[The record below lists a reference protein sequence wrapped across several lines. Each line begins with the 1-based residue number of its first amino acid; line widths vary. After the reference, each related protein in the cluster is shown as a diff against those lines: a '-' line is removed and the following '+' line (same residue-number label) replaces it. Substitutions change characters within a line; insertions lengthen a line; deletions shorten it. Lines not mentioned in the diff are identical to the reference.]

1 MNTSEILSGVPSEK
15 RAQAE
20 TFLKHREAV
29 SVPFLVRAM
38 LFIGSLI
45 SASLLVGIA
54 DRLLAGIIPV
64 LGRGVLFFG
73 AGVLL
78 AKTSSNL
85 PPLRGAWRRQL
96 GGLIGLAGQIILA
109 FRLKDIPGVSVWM
122 GVLAVAAISYPLFR
136 NPFNRFLWCAAA
148 ASSLYAQVDWEWN
161 WNKFAVALSAFC
173 AFGVALWLF
182 VKRKFNWYPLAYALI
197 WWCAICAGETVFNKM
212 CWYGLNPANA
222 ALAACVAVYA
232 VFSHKGNWTRGQIA
246 LAAGAVVLSALL
258 NWPTVL
264 ALILMYTGFT
274 LRDRVLES
282 LGTAGVV
289 FGLFLFYFTLN
300 AALSAKAA
308 LLVASG
314 LILLVVRSIYA
325 K

>member
-20 TFLKHREAV
+20 TFLEHREAV

-78 AKTSSNL
+78 AKTSAGL

-96 GGLIGLAGQIILA
+96 GGLIGLVGQIILA

-122 GVLAVAAISYPLFR
+122 GVLAVAAISYPLFK

-222 ALAACVAVYA
+222 ALAACVAAYA
-232 VFSHKGNWTRGQIA
+232 VFSPKGNWTRGQIA

-314 LILLVVRSIYA
+314 LILLAVRSVYA

>member
-29 SVPFLVRAM
+29 SIPFLVRAM

-78 AKTSSNL
+78 AKTSAGL

-122 GVLAVAAISYPLFR
+122 GVLAVAAISYPFFR

-148 ASSLYAQVDWEWN
+148 ASSLYAQVDWEWK
-161 WNKFAVALSAFC
+161 WPLLAVALSAFC
-173 AFGVALWLF
+173 AFGAALWLF
-182 VKRKFNWYPLAYALI
+182 VKRKFSFYPLAYALI

-246 LAAGAVVLSALL
+246 LSAGAVVLSALL

-308 LLVASG
+308 LLMASG
-314 LILLVVRSIYA
+314 LILLAVRSVYA

>member
-161 WNKFAVALSAFC
+161 WNQFAVALSAFC
-173 AFGVALWLF
+173 AFGMALWLF

-300 AALSAKAA
+300 AALSTKAA
-308 LLVASG
+308 LLMASG
-314 LILLVVRSIYA
+314 LILLAVRSVYA

>member
-122 GVLAVAAISYPLFR
+122 GVLAVAAISYPLFK

-161 WNKFAVALSAFC
+161 WNQFAVALSAFC
-173 AFGVALWLF
+173 SLGMALWLF

-314 LILLVVRSIYA
+314 LILLAVRSVYA

>member
-1 MNTSEILSGVPSEK
+1 MNTSEILSEVSPEK

-20 TFLKHREAV
+20 AFLKHRDAV

-45 SASLLVGIA
+45 SAGLLVWIA

-64 LGRGVLFFG
+64 LGRGVLFMAVGF
-73 AGVLL
+73 LL
-78 AKTSSNL
+78 GKTADKL
-85 PPLRGAWRRQL
+85 PPVRGAWRRQL
-96 GGLIGLAGQIILA
+96 GGLIGLAGQIMLA
-109 FRLKDIPGVSVWM
+109 SRMTDIPGVSVWM
-122 GVLAVAAISYPLFR
+122 GVLAVAVVSYPLFK
-136 NPFNRFLWCAAA
+136 NPFNRFLWCAVA
-148 ASSLYAQVDWEWN
+148 ASSLYAQVDWEWK
-161 WNKFAVALSAFC
+161 WPLFAVALSAFC
-173 AFGVALWLF
+173 AFGAALWLF
-182 VKRKFNWYPLAYALI
+182 AKRKFNWYPLAYALI
-197 WWCAICAGETVFNKM
+197 WWSVICAGETADSKM
-212 CWYGLNPANA
+212 CWYGLNPASA
-222 ALAACVAVYA
+222 VLAGSVALYG

-246 LAAGAVVLSALL
+246 FAAGAIVLSALL

-282 LGTAGVV
+282 IGTAGVV
-289 FGLFLFYFTLN
+289 CGLFLFYFTLN
-300 AALSAKAA
+300 VALSTKAA

-314 LILLVVRSIYA
+314 LILLALRRMYA

>member
-109 FRLKDIPGVSVWM
+109 FRLTDIPGVSVWM
-122 GVLAVAAISYPLFR
+122 SALIVAVVSYPLFK

-148 ASSLYAQVDWEWN
+148 ASSLYAKVDWEWK
-161 WNKFAVALSAFC
+161 WNLFAEALSALG

-182 VKRKFNWYPLAYALI
+182 AKRKFPFYPLAYALI
-197 WWCAICAGETVFNKM
+197 WWCTILAGETADSKM
-212 CWYGLNPANA
+212 CWYGLNPANV

-289 FGLFLFYFTLN
+289 CGLFLFYFTLN

-314 LILLVVRSIYA
+314 LILLAVRSVYA

>member
-109 FRLKDIPGVSVWM
+109 FRLTDIPGVSVWM
-122 GVLAVAAISYPLFR
+122 GVLAVAAVSYPLFK

-148 ASSLYAQVDWEWN
+148 ASSLYGKVDWEWN
-161 WNKFAVALSAFC
+161 WNQFAVALSAFC
-173 AFGVALWLF
+173 SFGVALWLF
-182 VKRKFNWYPLAYALI
+182 VKRKFNFYPLAYALV
-197 WWCAICAGETVFNKM
+197 WWSVICAGETVFNKM
-212 CWYGLNPANA
+212 CWYGLNPAN
-222 ALAACVAVYA
+222 AACVAVYA

-289 FGLFLFYFTLN
+289 CGLFLFYFTLN

-314 LILLVVRSIYA
+314 LILLAVRSVYA

>member
-1 MNTSEILSGVPSEK
+1 MNTSEILSAVPSEK

-78 AKTSSNL
+78 AKTSAGL

-109 FRLKDIPGVSVWM
+109 FRLKDIPGMSGWM
-122 GVLAVAAISYPLFR
+122 SALIVAVVSYPLFK

-161 WNKFAVALSAFC
+161 WNQFAVALSAFC
-173 AFGVALWLF
+173 AFGAALWLF
-182 VKRKFNWYPLAYALI
+182 VKRKFSFYPLAYALI

-308 LLVASG
+308 LLVVSG
-314 LILLVVRSIYA
+314 LILLAVRSVYA

>member
-109 FRLKDIPGVSVWM
+109 FRMTDIPGMSVWM
-122 GVLAVAAISYPLFR
+122 SALIVAVVSYPLFK
-136 NPFNRFLWCAAA
+136 NPFNRFLWCAVV
-148 ASSLYAQVDWEWN
+148 ASSLYAKVDWEWK
-161 WNKFAVALSAFC
+161 WNLFAVALSAFC
-173 AFGVALWLF
+173 AFGLALWLF
-182 VKRKFNWYPLAYALI
+182 VKRKFNFYPLAYALV
-197 WWCAICAGETVFNKM
+197 WWSVICAGETVFNKM

-289 FGLFLFYFTLN
+289 CGLFLFYFTLN

-314 LILLVVRSIYA
+314 LILLAVRSVYA

>member
-78 AKTSSNL
+78 AKTSAGL

-122 GVLAVAAISYPLFR
+122 GVLAVAAISYPLFK

-161 WNKFAVALSAFC
+161 WNQFAVALSAFC
-173 AFGVALWLF
+173 AFGAALWLF
-182 VKRKFNWYPLAYALI
+182 VKRKFSFYPLAYALI

-212 CWYGLNPANA
+212 CWYGLHPANA

-308 LLVASG
+308 LLMASG
-314 LILLVVRSIYA
+314 LILLVVRSVYA

>member
-1 MNTSEILSGVPSEK
+1 MNTSEILNEVSPEK

-20 TFLKHREAV
+20 AFLKHRDEV

-38 LFIGSLI
+38 LFMGSLI
-45 SASLLVGIA
+45 SAWLLVGIA

-64 LGRGVLFFG
+64 LGRGVLFMVVGF
-73 AGVLL
+73 LL
-78 AKTSSNL
+78 GKTSENL

-96 GGLIGLAGQIILA
+96 GGLIGLAGQIMLA
-109 FRLKDIPGVSVWM
+109 SHLADIPGVSVWM
-122 GVLAVAAISYPLFR
+122 GVLAVAVVSYPLFK
-136 NPFNRFLWCAAA
+136 NPFNRFLWCAVA
-148 ASSLYAQVDWEWN
+148 ASSLYAKVDWEWN
-161 WNKFAVALSAFC
+161 WIPLAVALSAFC

-182 VKRKFNWYPLAYALI
+182 GKRKFNWYPLAYALI
-197 WWCAICAGETVFNKM
+197 WWSVICAGETAAVKM
-212 CWYGLNPANA
+212 CWYGLNPASA
-222 ALAACVAVYA
+222 VLAGCVALYG
-232 VFSHKGNWTRGQIA
+232 VFSHKGNWTRRQITFI
-246 LAAGAVVLSALL
+246 AGAVVLSALL

-289 FGLFLFYFTLN
+289 CGLFLFYFTLN
-300 AALSAKAA
+300 VALSTKAA

-314 LILLVVRSIYA
+314 LILLALRRMYA

>member
-78 AKTSSNL
+78 VKTSSNL

-122 GVLAVAAISYPLFR
+122 GVLAVAAISYPLFK

-148 ASSLYAQVDWEWN
+148 ASSLYTQVDWEWN
-161 WNKFAVALSAFC
+161 WNQFAVALSAFC
-173 AFGVALWLF
+173 SFGVALWLF
-182 VKRKFNWYPLAYALI
+182 VKRKFSFYPLAYALI
-197 WWCAICAGETVFNKM
+197 WWCAICASETVFNKM

-232 VFSHKGNWTRGQIA
+232 VFFHKGNWTRGQIA

-308 LLVASG
+308 LLVVSG
-314 LILLVVRSIYA
+314 LILLALRSVYA

>member
-122 GVLAVAAISYPLFR
+122 GVLAVAAISYPLFK

-161 WNKFAVALSAFC
+161 WNQFAVAFSAFC
-173 AFGVALWLF
+173 AFGMALWLF

-232 VFSHKGNWTRGQIA
+232 VFSHKGKWTRGQIA

-314 LILLVVRSIYA
+314 LILLALRSVYA

>member
-161 WNKFAVALSAFC
+161 WNQFAVALSAFC
-173 AFGVALWLF
+173 SFGVALWLF
-182 VKRKFNWYPLAYALI
+182 VKRKFSFYPLAYALI

-212 CWYGLNPANA
+212 CWYGLNPVNA

-282 LGTAGVV
+282 LGMAGVV

-314 LILLVVRSIYA
+314 LILLVVRSVYA

>member
-20 TFLKHREAV
+20 TFLKHREVV

-85 PPLRGAWRRQL
+85 PPLRGAWHRQL

-122 GVLAVAAISYPLFR
+122 GVLAVAAISYPLFK

-148 ASSLYAQVDWEWN
+148 ASSLYAKVDWEWN
-161 WNKFAVALSAFC
+161 WNQFAVALSAFL

-182 VKRKFNWYPLAYALI
+182 VKRKFNFYPLAYALV
-197 WWCAICAGETVFNKM
+197 WWSVICAGETAASKM
-212 CWYGLNPANA
+212 CWYGRNPANA

-246 LAAGAVVLSALL
+246 FVAGAVVLSALL

-308 LLVASG
+308 LLVVSG
-314 LILLVVRSIYA
+314 LILLALRSVYA

>member
-29 SVPFLVRAM
+29 SIPFLVRAM

-78 AKTSSNL
+78 AKTSAGL

-122 GVLAVAAISYPLFR
+122 GVLAVAAISYPLFK

-161 WNKFAVALSAFC
+161 WPLLAVALSAFC
-173 AFGVALWLF
+173 SFGMALWLF

-289 FGLFLFYFTLN
+289 CGLFLFYFTLN

-308 LLVASG
+308 LLMASG
-314 LILLVVRSIYA
+314 LILLALRSVYA

>member
-78 AKTSSNL
+78 AKTSAGL

-122 GVLAVAAISYPLFR
+122 GVLA
-136 NPFNRFLWCAAA
+136 
-148 ASSLYAQVDWEWN
+148 ASSLYAKVDWEWN
-161 WNKFAVALSAFC
+161 WNQFAVALSAFC
-173 AFGVALWLF
+173 AFGMALWLF

-197 WWCAICAGETVFNKM
+197 WWSVICAGETVFNKM
-212 CWYGLNPANA
+212 CWY
-222 ALAACVAVYA
+222 
-232 VFSHKGNWTRGQIA
+232 TR
-246 LAAGAVVLSALL
+246 
-258 NWPTVL
+258 
-264 ALILMYTGFT
+264 LI
-274 LRDRVLES
+274 
-282 LGTAGVV
+282 
-289 FGLFLFYFTLN
+289 
-300 AALSAKAA
+300 
-308 LLVASG
+308 
-314 LILLVVRSIYA
+314 
-325 K
+325 

>member
-78 AKTSSNL
+78 AKTSAGL

-122 GVLAVAAISYPLFR
+122 GVLAVAAISYPLFK

-161 WNKFAVALSAFC
+161 WPLLAVALSAFC
-173 AFGVALWLF
+173 AFGMALWLF
-182 VKRKFNWYPLAYALI
+182 VKRKFSFYPLAYALI

-314 LILLVVRSIYA
+314 LILLVVRSVYA

>member
-64 LGRGVLFFG
+64 LGRGVLFFC

-78 AKTSSNL
+78 AKTSAGL

-122 GVLAVAAISYPLFR
+122 GVLAVAAISYPLFK

-161 WNKFAVALSAFC
+161 WNQFAVAFSAFC
-173 AFGVALWLF
+173 AFGMALWLF

-246 LAAGAVVLSALL
+246 LSAGAVVLSALL

-314 LILLVVRSIYA
+314 LILLALRSVYA

>member
-122 GVLAVAAISYPLFR
+122 GVLAVAAISYPLFK

-161 WNKFAVALSAFC
+161 WNQFAVALSAFC
-173 AFGVALWLF
+173 SLGMALWLF

-308 LLVASG
+308 LLMASG
-314 LILLVVRSIYA
+314 LILLAVRSVYA

>member
-78 AKTSSNL
+78 VKTSSNL

-122 GVLAVAAISYPLFR
+122 GVLAVAAISYPLFK

-161 WNKFAVALSAFC
+161 WNQFAVALSAFC
-173 AFGVALWLF
+173 AFGAALWLF
-182 VKRKFNWYPLAYALI
+182 GKRKFNWYPLAYALI
-197 WWCAICAGETVFNKM
+197 WWSVICAGETVFNKM

-246 LAAGAVVLSALL
+246 LSAGAVVLSALL

-314 LILLVVRSIYA
+314 LILLALRSVYA

>member
-1 MNTSEILSGVPSEK
+1 MNTSEILNEVSPEK

-20 TFLKHREAV
+20 AFLKHREDV

-45 SASLLVGIA
+45 SAGLLVWIA
-54 DRLLAGIIPV
+54 DRLLVPV
-64 LGRGVLFFG
+64 LGRGVLFVAVGF
-73 AGVLL
+73 LL
-78 AKTSSNL
+78 GKTAANL
-85 PPLRGAWRRQL
+85 PALRGAWRRQL
-96 GGLIGLAGQIILA
+96 GGLIGLAGQIMLA
-109 FRLKDIPGVSVWM
+109 SRLTDIPGVSVWM
-122 GVLAVAAISYPLFR
+122 GVLAVAVVSYPLFK
-136 NPFNRFLWCAAA
+136 NPFNRFLWCAVA
-148 ASSLYAQVDWEWN
+148 ASSLYARVDWEWH
-161 WNKFAVALSAFC
+161 WPSFAVALSALG
-173 AFGVALWLF
+173 AFGVALGVF
-182 VKRKFNWYPLAYALI
+182 GKRKFNWYPLAYALI
-197 WWCAICAGETVFNKM
+197 WWSVICAGETTASKM

-246 LAAGAVVLSALL
+246 FVAGAVVLSALL

-289 FGLFLFYFTLN
+289 CGLFLFYFTLN
-300 AALSAKAA
+300 VALSTKAA
-308 LLVASG
+308 LLVGSG
-314 LILLVVRSIYA
+314 LILLALRRTYA

>member
-78 AKTSSNL
+78 AKTSAGL

-161 WNKFAVALSAFC
+161 WNQFAVALSAFC
-173 AFGVALWLF
+173 SFGVALWLF
-182 VKRKFNWYPLAYALI
+182 GKRKFNWYPLAYALI

-246 LAAGAVVLSALL
+246 LSAGAVVLSALL

-308 LLVASG
+308 LLMASG
-314 LILLVVRSIYA
+314 LILLALRSVYA

>member
-78 AKTSSNL
+78 AKTSAGL

-122 GVLAVAAISYPLFR
+122 GVLAVAAISYPLFK

-161 WNKFAVALSAFC
+161 WPLLAVALSAFC
-173 AFGVALWLF
+173 AFGMALWLF
-182 VKRKFNWYPLAYALI
+182 VKRKFSFYPLAYALI
-197 WWCAICAGETVFNKM
+197 WWSVICAGETVFNKM

-246 LAAGAVVLSALL
+246 LSAGAVVLSALL

-314 LILLVVRSIYA
+314 LILLALRSVYA

>member
-122 GVLAVAAISYPLFR
+122 GVLAVAAISYPLFK

-161 WNKFAVALSAFC
+161 WNQFAVALSAFC
-173 AFGVALWLF
+173 AFGAALWLF
-182 VKRKFNWYPLAYALI
+182 VKRKFSFYPLAYALI

-212 CWYGLNPANA
+212 CWCGLNPANA

-314 LILLVVRSIYA
+314 LILLALRSVYA

>member
-1 MNTSEILSGVPSEK
+1 MNTSEILSAVPSEK

-78 AKTSSNL
+78 AKTSAGL

-161 WNKFAVALSAFC
+161 WNQFAVALSAFC

-182 VKRKFNWYPLAYALI
+182 VKRKFSFYPLAYALI
-197 WWCAICAGETVFNKM
+197 WWCTILAGETADSKS
-212 CWYGLNPANA
+212 WYGLNPANA

-232 VFSHKGNWTRGQIA
+232 VFSQKGNWTRGQIA
-246 LAAGAVVLSALL
+246 FVAGAVVLSALL

-289 FGLFLFYFTLN
+289 CGLFLFYFTLN

-308 LLVASG
+308 LLMASG
-314 LILLVVRSIYA
+314 LILLAVRSVYA

>member
-161 WNKFAVALSAFC
+161 WNQFVVALSAFC
-173 AFGVALWLF
+173 AFGAALWLF
-182 VKRKFNWYPLAYALI
+182 VKRKFNFYPLAYALI

-308 LLVASG
+308 LLVVSG
-314 LILLVVRSIYA
+314 LILLALRSVYA

>member
-78 AKTSSNL
+78 VKTSSNL

-122 GVLAVAAISYPLFR
+122 GVLAVAAISYPLFK

-161 WNKFAVALSAFC
+161 WNQFAVALSAFC
-173 AFGVALWLF
+173 AFGAALWLF
-182 VKRKFNWYPLAYALI
+182 VKRKFNFYPLAYALI

-246 LAAGAVVLSALL
+246 LASGAVVLSALL

-308 LLVASG
+308 LLVVSG
-314 LILLVVRSIYA
+314 LILLALRSVYA

>member
-96 GGLIGLAGQIILA
+96 GGLIVLAGQIILA
-109 FRLKDIPGVSVWM
+109 FRLTDIPGVSVWM
-122 GVLAVAAISYPLFR
+122 GVLAVAAISYPLFK

-148 ASSLYAQVDWEWN
+148 ASSLYAKVDWEWN
-161 WNKFAVALSAFC
+161 WNQFAVALSAFL

-182 VKRKFNWYPLAYALI
+182 VKRKFNFYPLAYALV
-197 WWCAICAGETVFNKM
+197 WWSVICAGETAASKM
-212 CWYGLNPANA
+212 CWYGLNPASA
-222 ALAACVAVYA
+222 VLAGGVVLCG
-232 VFSHKGNWTRGQIA
+232 VFAHKGNWTRGQIA

-289 FGLFLFYFTLN
+289 CGLFLFYFTLN

-308 LLVASG
+308 LLMASG
-314 LILLVVRSIYA
+314 LILLAVRSIYA